1 LRSFC
6 SSRPAG
12 RAARLFKV
20 EAGIFVRARLL
31 ETLIHGIQTLTW
43 RRGSWAA
50 LLGLVA
56 LAINALVP
64 VHLAFDLADAF
75 GLPQCSARA
84 MGENAERHILAL
96 VGGHREVDGK
106 SHEHHK
112 HQACPVCSALNALA
126 GFVPPTLPTLSF
138 PLSAGLSA
146 AHFVIQAERVDVSVV
161 YHSRAPP
168 PA

>member
-1 LRSFC
+1 
-6 SSRPAG
+6 
-12 RAARLFKV
+12 
-20 EAGIFVRARLL
+20 
-31 ETLIHGIQTLTW
+31 
-43 RRGSWAA
+43 
-50 LLGLVA
+50 
-56 LAINALVP
+56 
-64 VHLAFDLADAF
+64 
-75 GLPQCSARA
+75 
-84 MGENAERHILAL
+84 
-96 VGGHREVDGK
+96 VDGK